1 MELTGI
7 AASPGIAEGSAYI
20 YRNPDL
26 TITEK
31 RVDDI
36 PGEIERLRLSASS
49 AVKELAFLKE
59 SVRSRLGDEFAHIF
73 RSQQTIAEDDSII
86 GEIEDR
92 IREENSNA
100 EAALR
105 HVFEAYIVLFAEL
118 DEGDYNKSR
127 VADIKDVYNR
137 ILRILLGIPDANLSN
152 LPQES
157 ILIARELFPSDTAMM
172 DTDKVAGMV
181 TELGGATSHVAI
193 LANNLG
199 IPAAVGVKDI
209 MEIVQNRDSLIV
221 DTSDSEKALIYVN
234 PGVEVRCK
242 FEKRKTAIEKNN
254 ARIRE
259 DQDKPVITRD
269 GLAITLSANVGSTA
283 ELVPARDAGAG
294 SVGLYRSEFL
304 FMNSVSLPSEEE
316 QYLAYRK
323 AAEYFVEG
331 FVIIR
336 TLDIG
341 GDKQLPALPL
351 PAEDN
356 PFLGNRALR
365 LTLSRPSLFMTQ
377 IRAILRAGAHGTV
390 KIMFPMVSGIPELE
404 AALDIMNEACTQL
417 EKEGIPYD
425 QNMETGI
432 MVEIPS
438 AVWVADAL
446 ARRVSF
452 FSIGTNDLTQYLLAA
467 DRLNSDVSDY
477 YRTFDP
483 SVFRAVKEVVQAAES
498 HGRWVGVCGE
508 LGGNPLAIPLLVGL
522 GVTELSMSPRALPEA
537 SWLIRKTTRKEAQA
551 LADRILDLD
560 KDNEI
565 RAVLREHYNSKE

>member
-36 PGEIERLRLSASS
+36 PGEIERLRSSASS
-49 AVKELAFLKE
+49 AVKELTFLKE
-59 SVRSRLGDEFAHIF
+59 SIRSRLGDEFAHIF

-105 HVFEAYIVLFAEL
+105 HIFEAYIVLFTEL
-118 DEGDYNKSR
+118 DDGDYNKSR

-209 MEIVQNRDSLIV
+209 MDIVQNRDSLIV

-242 FEKRKTAIEKNN
+242 LEKRKTAIEKND

-283 ELVPARDAGAG
+283 ELGPARDAGAG

-304 FMNSVSLPSEEE
+304 FMNSASLPSEEE

-365 LTLSRPSLFMTQ
+365 LTLSRPSLFITQ

-537 SWLIRKTTRKEAQA
+537 SWLIRKTTRKETQA

-565 RAVLREHYNSKE
+565 RAVLHEHYNSKE

>member
-59 SVRSRLGDEFAHIF
+59 SVRSRLGDEFAHIL

-105 HVFEAYIVLFAEL
+105 HIFEAYIVLFAEL
-118 DEGDYNKSR
+118 DDGDYNKSR
-127 VADIKDVYNR
+127 VADIKDVFNR

-209 MEIVQNRDSLIV
+209 MDIVQNRDSLIV

-234 PGVEVRCK
+234 PGVKVRSK
-242 FEKRKTAIEKNN
+242 LEKRKTAIEKND

-304 FMNSVSLPSEEE
+304 FMNSASLPSEEE

-365 LTLSRPSLFMTQ
+365 LTLSRPNLFITQ

-498 HGRWVGVCGE
+498 HERWVGVCGE

-537 SWLIRKTTRKEAQA
+537 SWLIRKTTLKEAQA

-565 RAVLREHYNSKE
+565 RAVLHEHYNSKE